1 MTVRPGRVA
10 AARVPRWVL
19 VPATLAP
26 VGMIGGWTLA
36 ASRQTGFDPVRDTI
50 SALATKAATDPGVM
64 TVGFAVTAAAHLVT
78 AAGLRPLPR
87 AGRALLALGGLGTA
101 LVAVLPAD
109 VHHRAHG
116 LAAAV
121 AFGALAVW
129 PLASGRRG
137 HRGARGVRVN
147 VAAAGVLLGLLAWF
161 VLELPAMGPADRT
174 GLAERAV
181 AGAQSLWPLVVVVAL
196 RRSATDRAQPSASE
210 TTSLAAS

>member
-1 MTVRPGRVA
+1 MVA
-10 AARVPRWVL
+10 TAHVPRWAV
-19 VPATLAP
+19 VSATLAP

-50 SALATKAATDPGVM
+50 SALATSAATDPAVM
-64 TVGFAVTAAAHLVT
+64 TVGFAVTAVAHLVT

-109 VHHRAHG
+109 VHPEAHR
-116 LAAAV
+116 LSAAMGFA
-121 AFGALAVW
+121 ALAVW

-137 HRGARGVRVN
+137 HRGVRGVRVN
-147 VAAAGVLLGLLAWF
+147 VVAAGVLLGLLTWF
-161 VLELPAMGPADRT
+161 VLELPALGPADRT

-181 AGAQSLWPLVVVVAL
+181 AGAQSLWPLVVVLAL
-196 RRSATDRAQPSASE
+196 WRGDGSARRSADA
-210 TTSLAAS
+210 

>member
-1 MTVRPGRVA
+1 MVVVA
-10 AARVPRWVL
+10 HTPRWAL
-19 VPATLAP
+19 VSATLAP

-50 SALATKAATDPGVM
+50 SALATAAATDPGVM
-64 TVGFAVTAAAHLVT
+64 TVGFAVTAVAHLVT

-101 LVAVLPAD
+101 LVAILPAD
-109 VHHRAHG
+109 VHPDAHR
-116 LAAAV
+116 LAAAMGF
-121 AFGALAVW
+121 AALTVW

-137 HRGARGVRVN
+137 HRGVRGVRVN
-147 VAAAGVLLGLLAWF
+147 VAAAGALLGLLTWF
-161 VLELPAMGPADRT
+161 VLELPALGPADRT

-196 RRSATDRAQPSASE
+196 RRGDRSVRRSADA
-210 TTSLAAS
+210 